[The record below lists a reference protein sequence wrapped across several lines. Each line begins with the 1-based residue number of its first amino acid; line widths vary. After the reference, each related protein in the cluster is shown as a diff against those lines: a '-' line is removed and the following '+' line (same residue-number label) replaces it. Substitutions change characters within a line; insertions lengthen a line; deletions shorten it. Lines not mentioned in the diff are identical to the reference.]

1 MLCTSR
7 AMPSP
12 SASVSSDLKA
22 LYKSV
27 ITRHSLVRAKGE
39 VLVLLFFFKFLF
51 VRSTISRQSEGRF
64 TPKFA
69 CGRTLVSDVSS
80 PLLGVSG
87 PGARKKG
94 EMSNANG
101 GFVSVLLT
109 RLLFSLTRSSAV
121 AKWPRDA
128 PCDVVVKL
136 VPYICQQ
143 REVE

>member
-1 MLCTSR
+1 M
-7 AMPSP
+7 
-12 SASVSSDLKA
+12 
-22 LYKSV
+22 
-27 ITRHSLVRAKGE
+27 
-39 VLVLLFFFKFLF
+39 
-51 VRSTISRQSEGRF
+51 STISRQPAGRF

-87 PGARKKG
+87 PRARKKG

-101 GFVSVLLT
+101 GFVSVLT

-121 AKWPRDA
+121 AKCPRDA

-136 VPYICQQ
+136 VHMPTT
-143 REVE
+143 